1 MSFYENIGTV
11 TIMGGVNTKISS
23 EVLPILESKLNIH
36 YVRYQE
42 TNKWE
47 N

>member
-1 MSFYENIGTV
+1 MSFYENIGSV
-11 TIMGGVNTKISS
+11 TNVSGVNTKNSS

-42 TNKWE
+42 ANK
-47 N
+47 